1 MNKTTDKQKFS
12 ESIKRRSC
20 ELILIASFIISLLV
34 SFVIYNI
41 EFFYLFIGVCLYGL
55 FIIFI
60 FSFSQLLSATSSK
73 DQLRYGL
80 NYHFKGI
87 SSEEI
92 VFKGGIRE
100 LFLLL
105 SNHDYCLKRQVGEF
119 YVFQSNSILFPK
131 INLIVGQID
140 NGFFIQGQHMA
151 LSELNESIID
161 PVHNNTK

>member
-1 MNKTTDKQKFS
+1 MKNRTDKQKFS

>member
-1 MNKTTDKQKFS
+1 MNNRTEKQKFS
-12 ESIKRRSC
+12 ESIKRKSY
-20 ELILIASFIISLLV
+20 ELILIASFIVSLIV
-34 SFVIYNI
+34 TFIIYNI
-41 EFFYLFIGVCLYGL
+41 DCFYLFIGCVCFGL
-55 FIIFI
+55 FNIFI
-60 FSFSQLLSATSSK
+60 LSFSQLLTATSSR

-92 VFKGGIRE
+92 IFKGGIRE

-105 SNHDYCLKRQVGEF
+105 GNHDYSLKKQVGEF
-119 YVFQSNSILFPK
+119 YVFQSNSILFPRIK
-131 INLIVGQID
+131 LIVGQID
-140 NGFFIQGQHMA
+140 NGFFIQGEHIA

>member
-12 ESIKRRSC
+12 ESIKRRSY

-34 SFVIYNI
+34 SLVIYNI
-41 EFFYLFIGVCLYGL
+41 DFFYLFIGVCLYGL
-55 FIIFI
+55 FIIV
-60 FSFSQLLSATSSK
+60 LSSLMQSSTSSSDK
-73 DQLRYGL
+73 LRYGL
-80 NYHFKGI
+80 NYHFQGI

-92 VFKGGIRE
+92 VFNGGIRE

-105 SNHDYCLKRQVGEF
+105 GNHDYCLKKQVGEF
-119 YVFQSNSILFPK
+119 YVFQSNSIIFPK

-140 NGFFIQGQHMA
+140 NGFFIQGQHIA